1 MASFILVRD
10 EVSEPLANFPKEA
23 LFYIHEFMTEEV
35 FWREP
40 WNDDMKAKNENGAYS
55 KLKISHLERMRN
67 WVEEEKIWECDPDYR
82 ENNNL
87 DDWMTEYKEYTL
99 NSIDRAI
106 AAMKKGYSIEYVSPH
121 GFEDTITW

>member
-67 WVEEEKIWECDPDYR
+67 WVEEEKIY
-82 ENNNL
+82 L
-87 DDWMTEYKEYTL
+87 KVK
-99 NSIDRAI
+99 
-106 AAMKKGYSIEYVSPH
+106 AAVMADHIISDLGLR
-121 GFEDTITW
+121 